1 MAIDDLLDEHE
12 QSEKVRNW
20 VQRNAVGVIGGV
32 LLGLGLVAGW
42 NWWMARLESQRVQTG
57 EHYQTALKSLQAKD
71 LKQAQA
77 QVAALKDEPYATLAT
92 LDLAQ
97 AQVAAGQRDAAIASL
112 RNVRS
117 SDPGLAQIRSQ
128 RLARLLID
136 AGKGEEALQLLATA
150 DDAAGLEARG
160 DAHLVLGRREQAQ
173 TAYTQA
179 LTKVDVASPQR
190 RLLELK
196 LSEAGGTPP
205 KPEAR
210 I

>member
-12 QSEKVRNW
+12 QGEKVRNW
-20 VQRNAVGVIGGV
+20 LQRNAVGIIGGV
-32 LLGLGLVAGW
+32 LLGLALVGGW
-42 NWWMARLESQRVQTG
+42 RWWMARVEGERVQTG
-57 EHYQTALKSLQAKD
+57 EHYQGALKSLQAKD
-71 LKQAQA
+71 LKQAQV
-77 QVAALKDEPYATLAT
+77 QVAALKDEPYATLAA

-97 AQVAAGQRDAAIASL
+97 AQVAAGQRDAAIANL
-112 RNVRS
+112 RKVRS
-117 SDPGLAQIRSQ
+117 SDPGLDQIRSR

-136 AGKGEEALQLLATA
+136 AGKGEEALQLLAAA

-160 DAHLVLGRREQAQ
+160 DAQLVLGRREQAQ
-173 TAYTQA
+173 TSYTQA

-196 LSEAGGTPP
+196 LSEAGGAPP

>member
-20 VQRNAVGVIGGV
+20 LQRNALGLIGGV
-32 LLGLGLVAGW
+32 VLGLALIGGW
-42 NWWMARLESQRVQTG
+42 RWWQARAEGERVQTG
-57 EHYQTALKSLQAKD
+57 ERYQAALKSMKAKD

-77 QVAALKDEPYATLAT
+77 QVALLNDETYATLAA
-92 LDLAQ
+92 LDLAK
-97 AQVAAGQRDAAIASL
+97 AQLEAGERDAAIATL
-112 RNVRS
+112 RKANPT
-117 SDPGLAQIRSQ
+117 DPGLAQIRTQ

-136 AGKGEEALQLLATA
+136 AGKSQEALTLLATA

-160 DAHLVLGRREQAQ
+160 DAEFALGRRDEAR
-173 TAYTQA
+173 TAYGQA
-179 LTKVDVASPQR
+179 LAKTDVAAPQR

-196 LSEAGGTPP
+196 LSEVGGAPA